1 MNVQPETNKQI
12 EKMKLHI
19 ITTLLLLV
27 LIGVVIYILNSP
39 FIMSI
44 ILLAALIYFGIWAS
58 IKVYK
63 MIYQMVKN
71 FTS

>member
-12 EKMKLHI
+12 GKMKLHI
-19 ITTLLLLV
+19 ITTLLLLALV
-27 LIGVVIYILNSP
+27 GLVVYVLNSP

-58 IKVYK
+58 IKAYK

>member
-12 EKMKLHI
+12 GKMKLHI
-19 ITTLLLLV
+19 ITTLLLLA

-44 ILLAALIYFGIWAS
+44 IILVALIYFVIWAS

>member
-1 MNVQPETNKQI
+1 
-12 EKMKLHI
+12 MKLHI
-19 ITTLLLLV
+19 ITTLLLLS
-27 LIGVVIYILNSP
+27 LIGVVVYVLNSP

-58 IKVYK
+58 IKAYK
-63 MIYQMVKN
+63 MIYQMLKN

>member
-12 EKMKLHI
+12 GKMKLHI
-19 ITTLLLLV
+19 ITTLLLLA

-39 FIMSI
+39 FIMST

-58 IKVYK
+58 VKAYK

-71 FTS
+71 FAS

>member
-1 MNVQPETNKQI
+1 
-12 EKMKLHI
+12 MKLHLV
-19 ITTLLLLV
+19 TTLLLLALV
-27 LIGVVIYILNSP
+27 GLVVYVLNSP

-58 IKVYK
+58 IKAYK

>member
-1 MNVQPETNKQI
+1 
-12 EKMKLHI
+12 MKLHI
-19 ITTLLLLV
+19 TTTLLLLA

-44 ILLAALIYFGIWAS
+44 ILLVALIYFVIWAS

-63 MIYQMVKN
+63 MIYQMIKN

>member
-1 MNVQPETNKQI
+1 MNVQPETNKQLG
-12 EKMKLHI
+12 KMKLHI
-19 ITTLLLLV
+19 RTTLLLLV

-58 IKVYK
+58 IKAYK